1 MLSLPSTL
9 LLQGEAVVVVHH
21 SSILE
26 AVAVVAV
33 GIKRLLML
41 LLCQLL
47 LVRLILSLSVG
58 VELELQLHKAVMVQM
73 HNLLLFW
80 QLVVVEGEQLTP
92 APVVAETEEAVGLVV
107 VLQEERPLLVVL
119 VTLHLEVHHKE
130 ITEAKAHKTVQGIFL
145 AAVVAVLVVLVE
157 MEQIVRLLVV
167 LAA

>member
-9 LLQGEAVVVVHH
+9 LLQGVGVVVVHH

-107 VLQEERPLLVVL
+107 VLQ
-119 VTLHLEVHHKE
+119 
-130 ITEAKAHKTVQGIFL
+130 
-145 AAVVAVLVVLVE
+145 
-157 MEQIVRLLVV
+157 
-167 LAA
+167 